1 MNFAMSLYKG
11 RENQNPLHWQSVSG
25 SKCSLNQDF
34 GLQELS
40 SLELESQTRVEFS
53 WFLIITLTLDARLTF
68 SSCVLLIRLRS
79 KVQGPMEVLLFIQIK
94 WQRNR

>member
-1 MNFAMSLYKG
+1 MNSAMSLYKG

-40 SLELESQTRVEFS
+40 WLELESQTRVEFS

-68 SSCVLLIRLRS
+68 SSCVVDWAQ
-79 KVQGPMEVLLFIQIK
+79 VQGPMEVLLFIQIK